1 MTARPQTGPSF
12 EIKSFGEDGWIAVFS
27 NAGDDINAAL
37 FANAVAKRLRKEA
50 VVPDTLADAVA
61 GIDSVT
67 LRFNPAKISA
77 EKARSALA
85 VAIDSTPFERMLGE
99 SKPIEIPVCYGGEY
113 GPDFD
118 DLCHYSGLTKQQLI
132 EAHAERTYRVL
143 TLGFAPGFA
152 YLGPL
157 DQALQA
163 PRLDTPRQHV
173 DAGAVGVAGPFT
185 GVYPLASPGGW
196 RIIGRTPACLFEP
209 KAPSPFLFEP
219 GAEVRFV
226 AIEPSEFTSHAK
238 AAL

>member
-1 MTARPQTGPSF
+1 MTDKPQTKPSY
-12 EIKSFGEDGWIAVFS
+12 EIKSFGEEGWIAVFS
-27 NAGDDINAAL
+27 KAGDDISVAL
-37 FANAVAKRLRKEA
+37 FANAVAKILRKEA
-50 VVPDTLADAVA
+50 TVPDTLNDAVA

-77 EKARSALA
+77 EKARSSLA
-85 VAIDSTPFERMLGE
+85 EAIDATPFEFILSE
-99 SKPIEIPVCYGGEY
+99 TKPMVIPVCYGGEY

-118 DLCHYSGLTKQQLI
+118 DLCIFLDLKPQQLI

-196 RIIGRTPACLFEP
+196 RIIGRTPVRLFDP

-219 GAEVRFV
+219 GAEVRFA
-226 AIEPSEFTSHAK
+226 AINPSEFMSLQK
-238 AAL
+238 AAP